1 LTIKRVKAFLF
12 LSSMILMIQGCKT
25 GMQLIQRKTPEKIN
39 TRYSEDLSVYRPETR
54 YQAEGLTQISEEEG
68 KDNVDFQYAI
78 NNTLDPI
85 LDSIA
90 SQRLGQNIVRGYSIQ
105 VYSGTDRLLAR
116 EYLGNIIE
124 AYPGEYSQLDFN
136 QPYFKV
142 TVGKYFNQLNA
153 HVLLMDLKSKYPGS
167 IIVPSTF
174 SIIEQQGNKK

>member
-1 LTIKRVKAFLF
+1 
-12 LSSMILMIQGCKT
+12 MIAMIQGCKT
-25 GMQLIQRKTPEKIN
+25 GMLLIQRKTPEKIN
-39 TRYSEDLSVYRPETR
+39 ASYSEDLSVYRPDIRDREV
-54 YQAEGLTQISEEEG
+54 EPTQLSGEVVKG
-68 KDNVDFQYAI
+68 NNDLHYAI
-78 NNTLDPI
+78 NSTLHPI

-90 SQRLGQNIVRGYSIQ
+90 SQRLYQNTIKGFSIQ

-116 EYLGNIIE
+116 EYLGEIIDT
-124 AYPGEYSQLDFN
+124 YPGEFTLLDFN

-174 SIIEQQGNKK
+174 SIIEKEGNNK